1 MTFAVLQ
8 VPVRVPAAAALW
20 AGPQLGVEGGEGG
33 GRLLARAGRLP
44 HRGVE
49 GRVVKDRDG
58 RTEAGPGHVVQR
70 YADRRGQVR
79 TENIAMNL
87 SFHIPRLNI
96 RRLNVLAFP
105 WKEFF

>member
-49 GRVVKDRDG
+49 GRVVQDWHG
-58 RTEAGPGHVVQR
+58 RTGGEGRHVVQR
-70 YADRRGQVR
+70 YAGHGTLQG
-79 TENIAMNL
+79 
-87 SFHIPRLNI
+87 
-96 RRLNVLAFP
+96 
-105 WKEFF
+105 

>member
-1 MTFAVLQ
+1 MDFIDRLLLDSSTSSPAKSIKISNNLTSDIRLVTFAVLQ

-49 GRVVKDRDG
+49 GRVVQD
-58 RTEAGPGHVVQR
+58 
-70 YADRRGQVR
+70 
-79 TENIAMNL
+79 
-87 SFHIPRLNI
+87 
-96 RRLNVLAFP
+96 
-105 WKEFF
+105 